1 MTFEE
6 QLKRLEKIGDLLS
19 EGKLP
24 LKESITLFEE
34 GILIAKSLEK
44 DLSKIERKVEK
55 LVSQPQ
61 ETDNFKESEKAPEF
75 ELFPELDN

>member
-6 QLKRLEKIGDLLS
+6 QLKRLEEIGNLLS

-34 GILIAKSLEK
+34 GILVAKSLEK

-61 ETDNFKESEKAPEF
+61 ESANLKETENTPEF
-75 ELFPELDN
+75 ELFPELDK

>member
-6 QLKRLEKIGDLLS
+6 KLKRLEEIGDLLS

-34 GILIAKSLEK
+34 GMLIAKNLEK

-55 LVSQPQ
+55 LVSPPQ
-61 ETDNFKESEKAPEF
+61 ESDNLKAPEKTPEF
-75 ELFPELDN
+75 ELFPELD

>member
-6 QLKRLEKIGDLLS
+6 QLKRLEEIGNLLS

-34 GILIAKSLEK
+34 GILVAKSLEK

-61 ETDNFKESEKAPEF
+61 ESDNLKETEKTPEF
-75 ELFPELDN
+75 ELFPELDK